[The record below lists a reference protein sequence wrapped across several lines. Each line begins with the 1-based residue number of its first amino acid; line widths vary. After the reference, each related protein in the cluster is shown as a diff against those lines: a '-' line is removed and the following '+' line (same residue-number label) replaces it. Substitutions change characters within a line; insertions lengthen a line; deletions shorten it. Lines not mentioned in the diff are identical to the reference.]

1 LLAIG
6 LVAYSTI
13 PNVHTIPV
21 QSTTP
26 LAGPTKILVNP
37 NFESETHQNV
47 TVLPGKS
54 NTMLVNLTVSNMA
67 GGPTSIQ
74 FKLFTGPEFG
84 TCMQETNPTG
94 CIVNENVSNQTIS
107 VPLNASTTYY
117 FGFDNRDPSNSK
129 TVLLSS
135 SLLATSVVRVISRDG
150 DLNYAALALGGF
162 GLLVALYGIVAK
174 TVIPWE

>member
-1 LLAIG
+1 M
-6 LVAYSTI
+6 
-13 PNVHTIPV
+13 
-21 QSTTP
+21 
-26 LAGPTKILVNP
+26 GPTKIVVSP
-37 NFESETHQNV
+37 NFESETSQNV
-47 TVLPGKS
+47 TVLPGKD

-67 GGPTSIQ
+67 GGPASIQ
-74 FKLFTGPEFG
+74 FKIFTGAQLG
-84 TCMQETNPTG
+84 NCMQETDPTG

-107 VPLNASTTYY
+107 APLNASTTYY

-135 SLLATSVVRVISRDG
+135 ALLATSVATVVARDG

-162 GLLVALYGIVAK
+162 GLLVMLYGVVAK